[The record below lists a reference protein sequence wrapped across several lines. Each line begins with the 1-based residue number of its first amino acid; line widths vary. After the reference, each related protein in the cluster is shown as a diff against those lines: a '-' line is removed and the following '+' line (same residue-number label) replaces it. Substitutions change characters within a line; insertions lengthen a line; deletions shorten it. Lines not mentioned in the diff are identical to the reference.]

1 MRMYSVHLRR
11 HGLDPDRDVRLV
23 KEGFSWPAFFLA
35 FLWALW
41 HRLWLEAGV
50 IFALNAA
57 IGLAALEIPL
67 DLLSQGAL
75 SLGLAAI
82 VGYLANDLRC
92 RKLAKQGFVLAGV
105 ASGENSDTALARFLD
120 DEPALAADL
129 RP

>member
-1 MRMYSVHLRR
+1 MKMYSVHLRR
-11 HGLDPDRDVRLV
+11 HGLDPDRDIRLV

-41 HRLWLEAGV
+41 HRLWLEAAV
-50 IFALNAA
+50 IFALNAS
-57 IGLAALEIPL
+57 IGLAALVIPL
-67 DLLSQGAL
+67 DLLSHGAL

-82 VGYLANDLRC
+82 VGTMGNDMKC
-92 RKLAKQGFVLAGV
+92 RKLARQGFQLAGV

>member
-1 MRMYSVHLRR
+1 MKFYSVHLRR
-11 HGLDPDRDVRLV
+11 HGLDPDRDIRLV

-50 IFALNAA
+50 IFALNAS
-57 IGLAALEIPL
+57 IGLAALVMPMDPL
-67 DLLSQGAL
+67 SHGAL

-82 VGYLANDLRC
+82 VGYMGNDLKC
-92 RKLAKQGFVLAGV
+92 RKLARQGFQLAGV
-105 ASGENSDTALARFLD
+105 ASGENGDAALVRFLD

>member
-1 MRMYSVHLRR
+1 MKMYSVHLRR

-23 KEGFSWPAFFLA
+23 KEGFSWLAFVLA

-41 HRLWLEAGV
+41 HRLWLEAAV
-50 IFALNAA
+50 IFALNAG
-57 IGLAALEIPL
+57 INLAALELSLDPL
-67 DLLSQGAL
+67 SHGAL

-82 VGYLANDLRC
+82 VGYLGNDMKC
-92 RKLAKQGFVLAGV
+92 RKLARQGFVLAGV
-105 ASGENSDTALARFLD
+105 ASGEDSDAALARFLD